1 MVPAQVAGDLTRRP
15 SRRAAGLAVAVG
27 GRIEAVGW
35 SFHLD
40 GDPVEHY
47 SVMVPEATLH
57 DGHNRVEVFEVRPRG
72 RPAPAGALLGAVYIS
87 AGCVHGPCSRPRWPP
102 GDRLLR

>member
-1 MVPAQVAGDLTRRP
+1 MVPSQVAGDLTGGRP
-15 SRRAAGLAVAVG
+15 GARRALAVAVG

-57 DGHNRVEVFEVRPRG
+57 DGHNRVEVFEVPR
-72 RPAPAGALLGAVYIS
+72 AGGL
-87 AGCVHGPCSRPRWPP
+87 
-102 GDRLLR
+102 RLLARS